1 MARKRNEFDIKPVK
15 RRLEKSMRS
24 IPAKMG
30 RIAID
35 HFDKSFRNQG
45 FTDTT
50 LQPWKRTKSGKRN
63 SFGSVTRRAILIQ
76 SGRLRRGTR
85 RAAITGRMVR
95 IVNDVPYAEAHNEG
109 VRANVKVSQHTREV
123 KTFSYNYKTRKKTS
137 GKKKVTVSSHI
148 RKMNL
153 PRRKFMGKSR
163 MMNREIEKMII
174 KEVNSAFKPF

>member
-1 MARKRNEFDIKPVK
+1 
-15 RRLEKSMRS
+15 MRS

-50 LQPWKRTKSGKRN
+50 LQPWKRTKSGKSN
-63 SFGSVTRRAILIQ
+63 LFGSVTRRAILVQ

-109 VRANVKVSQHTREV
+109 VKGNVKVSQHTREV
-123 KTFSYNYKTRKKTS
+123 KTFSYNYKSGSRNKGPS
-137 GKKKVTVSSHI
+137 GKKKVTVRSHI